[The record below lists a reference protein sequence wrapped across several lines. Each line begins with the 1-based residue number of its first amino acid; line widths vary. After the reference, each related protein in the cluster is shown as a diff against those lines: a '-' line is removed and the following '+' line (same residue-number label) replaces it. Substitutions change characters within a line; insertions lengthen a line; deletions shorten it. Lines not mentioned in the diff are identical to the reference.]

1 MSFRRRLVVLT
12 SLAVAL
18 TLLAGSVAIYLIV
31 RGELRGQVDAQL
43 RSFAGDV
50 FFVQG
55 KVPPPRARSKPERK
69 VFTVR
74 VERARAKG
82 GTTVGVGGK
91 TRVVVP
97 RDALGGAA
105 GFAQLV
111 DARGKLRVPAGPVRV
126 PVDERVRAIAAGH
139 GKPYFTDATVNGI
152 HARVYARRAGN
163 GVALQAVR
171 SLEQVDST
179 LSRLLWALGA
189 VCLVGVV
196 LAVVVGLLVA
206 RGALR
211 PVRRLTSTA
220 EHVAKTNDLHARID
234 ARGGDEL
241 GRLAATFNTML
252 AALAQSQ
259 AAQRQLVA
267 DASHELRTPLTSLR
281 TNIEVLQ
288 RSPALSEGDRQRL
301 LRDVVAQLSEL
312 GTLVADLVDLARE
325 DAGAA
330 VREEVRL
337 DELAADAVDRAR
349 LHFAGQDFELEAEP
363 CLVVADPDRL
373 ERAIANLLD
382 NAAKWNPTGAPI
394 EVTVHDGEL
403 TVADHGPGIAAED
416 LPHVFDRFYRAP
428 AARGLPGFGLGL
440 AIVRQVATEHGG
452 SVRAEAAPGGGAL
465 LRLALPSYPIP
476 NRFSEGSQPTVA

>member
-1 MSFRRRLVVLT
+1 VSFRRRLVLLT

-18 TLLAGSVAIYLIV
+18 TLVAGSVATYVIV

-43 RSFAGDV
+43 RGFAGGV

-55 KVPPPRARSKPERK
+55 KGPPPGTRATGDRK
-69 VFTVR
+69 LFSMR
-74 VERARAKG
+74 VERARSKS
-82 GTTVGVGGK
+82 GTTVGVGSK

-111 DARGKLRVPAGPVRV
+111 DARGKLSAPPGPVRL
-126 PVDERVRAIAAGH
+126 PVDGHVRAVAAGRAT
-139 GKPYFTDATVNGI
+139 PYFADATVNGI
-152 HARVYARRAGN
+152 HARVYVRRAGK

-189 VCLVGVV
+189 VSLVGVV
-196 LAVVVGLLVA
+196 LAGVVGLLVA

-211 PVRRLTSTA
+211 PVRRLTATA
-220 EHVAKTNDLHARID
+220 EHVATTNDLHARID

-252 AALAQSQ
+252 AALDRSQ

-288 RSPALSEGDRQRL
+288 RSPTLAEGDRQRL
-301 LRDVVAQLSEL
+301 LRDVVAQLGEL
-312 GTLVADLVDLARE
+312 GTLVSDLVDLARE

-349 LHFAGQDFELEAEP
+349 LHFSGQAFALESEP
-363 CLVVADPDRL
+363 CVVVADPDRL

-382 NAAKWNPTGAPI
+382 NAAKWSPPGASI
-394 EVTVHDGEL
+394 EILVRDGE
-403 TVADHGPGIAAED
+403 VVVRDHGPGIAAED

-428 AARGLPGFGLGL
+428 VARGLPGFGLGL